1 MKDKQYAVLG
11 LGVFGSTV
19 ATTLAE
25 YGCEVLAIDKDLT
38 CVERIATEVTKAV
51 VADVTNREE
60 LTELGL
66 GDFDVAIVA
75 IGNHLEEG
83 VLATMILKEMGVP
96 YVIAKAKNKQFM
108 QILEKIGADKV
119 VRAEKDMGIRTA
131 KKLLRRNIVDLVEL
145 DEEYSI
151 VEIKAPSSWQGK
163 TLQALNVRNIY
174 HINVLGVRT
183 IDSEKLSLNIGPDY
197 LVQHEDRFLVLA
209 ETTEIEKF
217 DYLIKD

>member
-1 MKDKQYAVLG
+1 MKDKQYVVLG

-25 YGCEVLAIDKDLT
+25 YGCEVLAIDKDIT
-38 CVERIATEVTKAV
+38 CVERIANEVTKAV
-51 VADVTNREE
+51 VADVTDREE
-60 LTELGL
+60 LAELGL
-66 GDFDVAIVA
+66 EDFDVAIVA

-119 VRAEKDMGIRTA
+119 IRAEKDMGIRTA

-145 DEEYSI
+145 DDEYSI
-151 VEIKAPSSWQGK
+151 VEIKAPASWYGK
-163 TLQALNVRNIY
+163 SLQTLNVRSVY
-174 HINVLGVRT
+174 HMNVLGVRT
-183 IDSEKLSLNIGPDY
+183 FESENLSLNIGPDY
-197 LVQHEDRFLVLA
+197 IVQPEDRFLVLA
-209 ETTEIEKF
+209 ETAEIEKF
-217 DYLIKD
+217 DYLMKD

>member
-60 LTELGL
+60 LAELGL
-66 GDFDVAIVA
+66 EDFDVAIVA

-119 VRAEKDMGIRTA
+119 IRAEKDMGIRTA

-151 VEIKAPSSWQGK
+151 VEIKAPSSWYNK

-174 HINVLGVRT
+174 HMNVLGVRT
-183 IDSEKLSLNIGPDY
+183 VDSEKLSLNIGPDY
-197 LVQHEDRFLVLA
+197 LVQHDDRFLVLA
-209 ETTEIEKF
+209 ETAEIEKF

>member
-25 YGCEVLAIDKDLT
+25 YGCEVLAIDKDIT
-38 CVERIATEVTKAV
+38 CVERIASEVTKAV
-51 VADVTNREE
+51 VADVTDREE
-60 LTELGL
+60 LAELGL
-66 GDFDVAIVA
+66 EDFDVAIVA

-151 VEIKAPSSWQGK
+151 IEIKAPASWYGK
-163 TLQALNVRNIY
+163 TLQTLNVRSVY
-174 HINVLGVRT
+174 HMNVLGVRT
-183 IDSEKLSLNIGPDY
+183 FENEKLSLNVGPDY
-197 LVQHEDRFLVLA
+197 LVQQEDRFLVIA
-209 ETTEIEKF
+209 GTDEIEKF
-217 DYLIKD
+217 DYLMKD

>member
-25 YGCEVLAIDKDLT
+25 YGCEVLAIDKDIV
-38 CVERIATEVTKAV
+38 CVERIADEVTKAV
-51 VADVTNREE
+51 VADVTSREE
-60 LTELGL
+60 LRELGL
-66 GDFDVAIVA
+66 DEFDVAIVA

-108 QILEKIGADKV
+108 QILYKIGADHV
-119 VRAEKDMGIRTA
+119 VRAEKDMGVRIA
-131 KKLLRRNIVDLVEL
+131 KKLLRKNIVDLVEL
-145 DEEYSI
+145 DEDYSI
-151 VEIKAPSSWQGK
+151 VEIKAPVSWYSK
-163 TLQALNVRNIY
+163 TLQLLNVRSTYHMNI
-174 HINVLGVRT
+174 LGVKSKE
-183 IDSEKLSLNIGPDY
+183 SEKLSLNIGPDY
-197 LVQHEDRFLVLA
+197 IVNEGDHFLVIA
-209 ETTEIEKF
+209 ETREIEKF

>member
-60 LTELGL
+60 LAELGL

-151 VEIKAPSSWQGK
+151 VEIKAPTSWQGK

-183 IDSEKLSLNIGPDY
+183 IDSEKLSLNIGPEY